1 MSKFLK
7 TALVAGAAVAAVS
20 AVATAKADKTIQDI
34 KEDAK
39 RQVGR
44 TVKKG
49 HVTVVEKSV
58 TSGISTLS
66 DVAGALVNIAEAQ
79 VVKVSDKALEKAK
92 ATKKEIKA
100 IPAEDR
106 TDEQKVALQKA
117 KATIARARKVSEK
130 SETIATTARGKIVTG
145 TNASREAVKN
155 TAKNVRSKI

>member
-7 TALVAGAAVAAVS
+7 TALVAGAAVAAMS
-20 AVATAKADKTIQDI
+20 AVATAKADKTIQEV

-39 RQVGR
+39 RQVRR
-44 TVKKG
+44 TVNKG

-58 TSGISTLS
+58 SAGISTLS

-106 TDEQKVALQKA
+106 TDDQKVALQKA
-117 KATIARARKVSEK
+117 KATIARARKVSEQ
-130 SETIATTARGKIVTG
+130 SETIAATARGKIVTG
-145 TNASREAVKN
+145 TDASREAVKN